1 VEGRWAEA
9 VVDSSVV
16 VKWFS
21 KEEGS
26 DRALRV
32 MDQHAEGKTRLWVS
46 DLLYHE
52 VANALRYKA
61 DFDEKKLNGA
71 VKELFGLQLNTM
83 PLDPG
88 LVDKAS
94 TIAYKGDVSM
104 YDAVPVALAQLRGT
118 ICITA
123 DEQTQYRKLKPYGY
137 PVSLLSKEPTGNP

>member
-26 DRALRV
+26 DRALKV
-32 MDQHAEGKTRLWVS
+32 MDQHVDGSRRLWVS

-61 DFDEKKLNGA
+61 DFDEEKLNGA
-71 VKELFGLQLNTM
+71 VEELFGLQLNTRSI
-83 PLDPG
+83 DPS
-88 LVDKAS
+88 LMKKAS
-94 TIAYKGDVSM
+94 AVAYKGDVTV

-118 ICITA
+118 VCITA
-123 DEQTQYRKLKPYGY
+123 DEQSQYKRLKPHGY
-137 PVSLLSKEPTGNP
+137 PIALLSKENL